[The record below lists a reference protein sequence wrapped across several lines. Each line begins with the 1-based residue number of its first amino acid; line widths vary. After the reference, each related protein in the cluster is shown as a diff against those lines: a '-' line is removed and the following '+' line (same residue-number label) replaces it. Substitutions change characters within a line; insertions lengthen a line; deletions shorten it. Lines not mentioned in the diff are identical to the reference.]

1 LVYTAK
7 PGLRFHEYRFQIAL
21 KSTALLRRRTK
32 HEAALDR
39 RVAVPGRHPAHRD
52 PAPVAARLKAAMRDD
67 ETDTDAPAGPEPRSR
82 GRPGQGQSKGQGE
95 LDAIT
100 RRRLGRALRAH
111 YADLLSAPVPER
123 FAALIAGLDG
133 GALEGAA
140 SAESVAEDTGQEDAR

>member
-1 LVYTAK
+1 
-7 PGLRFHEYRFQIAL
+7 
-21 KSTALLRRRTK
+21 
-32 HEAALDR
+32 
-39 RVAVPGRHPAHRD
+39 
-52 PAPVAARLKAAMRDD
+52 MRDD

-82 GRPGQGQSKGQGE
+82 GRPGRGHEQGKGE

-133 GALEGAA
+133 GIPPAA
-140 SAESVAEDTGQEDAR
+140 GPPAEASVEETGQEDAR